1 MEKILSIVET
11 SFERQEGSWSSS
23 YDGYIITTDKQV
35 VRMGITN
42 GQSCCESWGYLMSED
57 DVQSFVGSDLHSIQ
71 VVDEALNKKSI
82 EDIEGSGTYLMFI
95 NIETSNGLLQF
106 VAYNSHNGYYG
117 HTAFVESSF
126 VTEDASL

>member
-11 SFERQEGSWSSS
+11 SFERQEGSWSDS

-106 VAYNSHNGYYG
+106 VAYNSHNGCYG